1 MKRLLNSALIVSFIG
16 LVAYIVYKFLDAS
29 CAYDIAAMQRGN
41 AYDDDDDYDD
51 FGEIIDLDLFEEE

>member
-1 MKRLLNSALIVSFIG
+1 MKKLLNSALIVSFIG

-29 CAYDIAAMQRGN
+29 YAYDIAAMQRGN
-41 AYDDDDDYDD
+41 AYDDDYDD

>member
-1 MKRLLNSALIVSFIG
+1 MKRLLNSALVVSVIG

-29 CAYDIAAMQRGN
+29 CAYDIAAMQRSN
-41 AYDDDDDYDD
+41 AYDDDYDD